1 MKKSL
6 LTVFAF
12 ACLIIAGIANAK
24 SLTLYSKPVATSAAV
39 ATVESGARLIPI
51 YSPEKS
57 DWIKVADPSNG
68 NVGWLKRQDMGLN
81 QQQPQL
87 YQKRIEK
94 ESGDK
99 KKGSYRQ
106 EVYEYKGTEKLSD
119 EQMKVMFNNMQRRQE
134 QMKAAMQS
142 MFNNIMNHF
151 SDFDRLAPAGP
162 LDLDRRPFLIV
173 PDCNNSSLNK
183 QNNADPNKHVFHIV

>member
-12 ACLIIAGIANAK
+12 ASLIIAALAHAK
-24 SLTLYSKPVATSAAV
+24 SLTLYSKPEAASATV
-39 ATVESGARLIPI
+39 ATVESGDRLIPI

-68 NVGWLKRQDMGLN
+68 NVGWLKRQDLGLN
-81 QQQPQL
+81 QQQPKL

-99 KKGSYRQ
+99 KNGPYRH
-106 EVYEYKGTEKLSD
+106 EVYEYKGTEKLSE
-119 EQMKVMFNNMQRRQE
+119 EQMKAMFDNMQRQQE
-134 QMKAAMQS
+134 QMHAAMQS
-142 MFNNIMNHF
+142 MFNNMMNHF
-151 SDFDRLAPAGP
+151 SDFDRLAPTGP

-173 PDCNNSSLNK
+173 PDDNNSSLNK
-183 QNNADPNKHVFHIV
+183 QNNANTKKHVF

>member
-6 LTVFAF
+6 LTIFVFAS
-12 ACLIIAGIANAK
+12 LIIAGIAHAK
-24 SLTLYSKPVATSAAV
+24 SLTLYSKPEAASATV
-39 ATVESGARLIPI
+39 ATVQSGDRLIPI

-68 NVGWLKRQDMGLN
+68 NVGWLKRQDLGLN
-81 QQQPQL
+81 QQQLQL

-99 KKGSYRQ
+99 KNGPYRH
-106 EVYEYKGTEKLSD
+106 EVYEYKGTEKLSE
-119 EQMKVMFNNMQRRQE
+119 EQIKAMFDNMQRQQE
-134 QMKAAMQS
+134 QMHAAMQS
-142 MFNNIMNHF
+142 MFNNMMNHF

-173 PDCNNSSLNK
+173 PDDSNSKNNG
-183 QNNADPNKHVFHIV
+183 QNTVNTKKHIF